1 MSTPPDDE
9 VLPDE
14 MDDMNGDISHT
25 LSITSMQQPAEGFF
39 PTRVGAEVN
48 GAQWRVLEL
57 LDFVDQGVLD

>member
-1 MSTPPDDE
+1 MRKRFATWACLSTPPDDE

-39 PTRVGAEVN
+39 PTRVGAEVKDE
-48 GAQWRVLEL
+48 RSRS
-57 LDFVDQGVLD
+57 